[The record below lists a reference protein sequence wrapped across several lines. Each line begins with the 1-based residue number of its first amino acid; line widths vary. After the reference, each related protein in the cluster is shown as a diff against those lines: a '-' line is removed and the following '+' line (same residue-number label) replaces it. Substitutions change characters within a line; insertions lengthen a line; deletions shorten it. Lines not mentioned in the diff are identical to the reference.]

1 MQADTMAVPR
11 GIVDLILDAKPET
24 TAVLLICAVFS
35 VASWYIIASKWWEF
49 RRLDRSRNVFEQA
62 MERTRS
68 LDEREQ
74 AMLSL
79 GASPFAEVVR
89 SAGGYMADLRAAMQR
104 DNVTRSGLSLT
115 QLEALTMTLDAE
127 VRSEA
132 DELTRMLPWLA
143 TIGAVAPLLGLL
155 GTVLGIMQS
164 FLGIAEG
171 GSGNIAA
178 VAPGIADALV
188 ATAAG
193 LFAAI
198 PAVMA
203 YNLFTAR
210 VERVESE
217 LERLAQD
224 TIGALGREG
233 RL

>member
-1 MQADTMAVPR
+1 MQADTLAASR

-24 TAVLLICAVFS
+24 TFVLIVCAVFS
-35 VASWYIIASKWWEF
+35 VVSWYIIASKWWEF
-49 RRLDRSRNVFEQA
+49 RKISGQRAAFERA
-62 MERTRS
+62 IERTRT
-68 LDEREQ
+68 LEEREQ
-74 AMLSL
+74 AMIAL
-79 GASPFAEVVR
+79 GDSPFAEIVR
-89 SAGGYMADLRAAMQR
+89 TASSYVADLHSVMQR

-127 VRSEA
+127 VRGEA
-132 DELTRMLPWLA
+132 DEMTRMLPWLA
-143 TIGAVAPLLGLL
+143 TIGAAAPLLGLL

-164 FLGIAEG
+164 FLGIAEA

-210 VERVESE
+210 IERLEGE

-224 TIGALGREG
+224 AVGALGREG

>member
-1 MQADTMAVPR
+1 MQSDSTVVPQ
-11 GIVDLILDAKPET
+11 GMLDLVLSAKPET
-24 TAVLLICAVFS
+24 TAVLVICAIFS
-35 VASWYIIASKWWEF
+35 IVSWYIIATKWWEF
-49 RRLDRSRNVFEQA
+49 RKIASDRKAFEHA
-62 MERTRS
+62 VERTRT
-68 LDEREQ
+68 LAERE
-74 AMLSL
+74 AAIVGL
-79 GASPFAEVVR
+79 GDSPFAAIV
-89 SAGGYMADLRAAMQR
+89 RAASSYVTDLHSVMQR
-104 DNVTRSGLSLT
+104 DNITRSGLSLT
-115 QLEALTMTLDAE
+115 QLEAMTMTLDAE
-127 VRSEA
+127 VRQEA
-132 DELTRMLPWLA
+132 DETGRMLPWLA
-143 TIGAVAPLLGLL
+143 TIGAVAPLMGLL

-198 PAVMA
+198 PAVMG

-210 VERVESE
+210 VERFEGE

-224 TIGALGREG
+224 AIGTLGREG

>member
-1 MQADTMAVPR
+1 MQGDSLSAPQ
-11 GIVDLILDAKPET
+11 GLVDLILSAKPET
-24 TAVLLICAVFS
+24 AAVLVICAVFS
-35 VASWYIIASKWWEF
+35 IASWYIIAAKWWEF
-49 RRLDRSRNVFEQA
+49 RKLSAHRDAFESA
-62 MERTRS
+62 VERTRTI
-68 LDEREQ
+68 DEREQ
-74 AMLSL
+74 AMSGL
-79 GASPFAEVVR
+79 GASPFAEIVR
-89 SAGGYMADLRAAMQR
+89 SAAAYVGDLHAAMQR

-127 VRSEA
+127 VRQEA
-132 DELTRMLPWLA
+132 DEMSRMLPWLA
-143 TIGAVAPLLGLL
+143 TIGAIAPLLGLL

-203 YNLFTAR
+203 YNLFTAK
-210 VERVESE
+210 VELLEGE
-217 LERLAQD
+217 LERLAQGA
-224 TIGALGREG
+224 IGALGREG